1 MTALVPLGLTGLTES
16 KENPASTRRSGAAHT
31 QLRLLRG
38 HNHPPSMTALVPL
51 GLTGLTESKENP
63 ASTRR
68 SGYLHAQCRPLRGH
82 NHPPSMTALVPLGL
96 NGLTESKENPAS
108 TRRSGY
114 HHAQCRSLRGHNH
127 PPSMT
132 ALVPLGRSRFDFVLT
147 CTPPT
152 SSAAAPPQPVNVLIP
167 PQTGRGALSLLIHL
181 KNNVLAHLVTPPLPS
196 DLKPPV
202 D

>member
-68 SGYLHAQCRPLRGH
+68 SGAAHTQLRLLRGH
-82 NHPPSMTALVPLGL
+82 NHPPSMTALVSRGHNHPPSITALVPLGL
-96 NGLTESKENPAS
+96 TGLTESKENLS
-108 TRRSGY
+108 
-114 HHAQCRSLRGHNH
+114 
-127 PPSMT
+127 
-132 ALVPLGRSRFDFVLT
+132 
-147 CTPPT
+147 
-152 SSAAAPPQPVNVLIP
+152 IP
-167 PQTGRGALSLLIHL
+167 GLLDML
-181 KNNVLAHLVTPPLPS
+181 ER
-196 DLKPPV
+196 
-202 D
+202 